1 VSDNSDRDKIV
12 AAMGGKRGLLDS
24 GLPSIVF
31 LISFTLTKDV
41 RQSGLISVGL
51 ALIFTVI
58 RLARKETLQHAL
70 SGLFGVAICAW
81 FSSRTGKAEDYFLPG
96 LWTNFGYGL
105 AYMLSNLIGW
115 PVIGVIIG
123 PILGENFTWRKN
135 LARRRMYAKATWIWV
150 GMFALKL
157 LIQVPLYKSGNLGLL
172 GTARIVMG
180 YPLYFAVAWFSWL
193 VIRNGPQNNA

>member
-1 VSDNSDRDKIV
+1 MSDNSDRDKIV

-31 LISFTLTKDV
+31 LVSFTLIKDV

-70 SGLFGVAICAW
+70 SGLVGVAICAW

-115 PVIGVIIG
+115 PVIGIIIG

-150 GMFALKL
+150 GLFALRL

-180 YPLYFAVAWFSWL
+180 YPLFFAVAWASWL

>member
-1 VSDNSDRDKIV
+1 MSDNSDRDKIV

-150 GMFALKL
+150 GMFALRL

-180 YPLYFAVAWFSWL
+180 YPLFFAVAWVSWL

>member
-1 VSDNSDRDKIV
+1 
-12 AAMGGKRGLLDS
+12 MGGKRGLLDS

-150 GMFALKL
+150 GMFALRL

-180 YPLYFAVAWFSWL
+180 YPLFFAVAWFSWL

>member
-1 VSDNSDRDKIV
+1 MSDNSDRDKIV

-180 YPLYFAVAWFSWL
+180 YPLFFAVAWVSWL